1 MLGAIPFNHLPLL
14 LYKQLLSQTQP
25 VAEVSA
31 ACRDVVTCGGC
42 QEEFSLEDLLHFLT
56 HKTYCSNKSQ
66 VSSSSSTPPRTET
79 IPDRESLPEPG
90 HLMCV
95 QCRQRLGSADS
106 LLEHMRTQ
114 HGLCLSTTS
123 PHPYYPFLPTNKY
136 QEPASRFCED
146 FKIRLPPRSKP
157 PGCLQAEDLSLK
169 SAPRTP
175 SREDSGCEGLSDEE
189 SVMEVAETAQDLTKN
204 SITTS
209 IQDYKEALR
218 CLVKDQEKENIG
230 ASRPDSNLWSPASIT
245 KKPFLL
251 PRDLPPMEPS
261 AMKSLV
267 KKGQIGALF
276 DPQYRT
282 EVMTL
287 GKQSCEFCG
296 KVFKNFS
303 NLTVHRRS
311 HTGEKP
317 YKCELC
323 SYSCAQ
329 SSKLNRHRKTHGSM
343 VDGKDI
349 LKCQYCY
356 APFSQH
362 TTLEK
367 HMRRCEKVL
376 MSISLKV

>member
-1 MLGAIPFNHLPLL
+1 MQAMQLQLL
-14 LYKQLLSQTQP
+14 LYQRLCHSPPVPP
-25 VAEVSA
+25 VASSGPA

-123 PHPYYPFLPTNKY
+123 PHPGYPSLPPPQY
-136 QEPASRFCED
+136 QEPPSRFCED
-146 FKIRLPPRSKP
+146 FKIRLPPR
-157 PGCLQAEDLSLK
+157 PGTKTCLQAEDLSIK

-175 SREDSGCEGLSDEE
+175 SKEDSGCEGLSDEE

-209 IQDYKEALR
+209 IQDYKEALQ
-218 CLVKDQEKENIG
+218 CLVVDQEKENP
-230 ASRPDSNLWSPASIT
+230 SPWPRLWSSASIT
-245 KKPFLL
+245 ESHGDSSLLL

-261 AMKSLV
+261 AIKSLV
-267 KKGQIGALF
+267 KKGSLGALLHPHF
-276 DPQYRT
+276 RM
-282 EVMTL
+282 E
-287 GKQSCEFCG
+287 QSCEFCG
-296 KVFKNFS
+296 KVFKNSS

-323 SYSCAQ
+323 PYSCAQ
-329 SSKLNRHRKTHGSM
+329 SSKLTRHMKTHGST
-343 VDGKDI
+343 VVGKGI
-349 LKCQYCY
+349 LKCQYCCV
-356 APFSQH
+356 PFSQH

-367 HMRRCEKVL
+367 HMRKCMCEQKIKSMQHKTEL
-376 MSISLKV
+376 Q